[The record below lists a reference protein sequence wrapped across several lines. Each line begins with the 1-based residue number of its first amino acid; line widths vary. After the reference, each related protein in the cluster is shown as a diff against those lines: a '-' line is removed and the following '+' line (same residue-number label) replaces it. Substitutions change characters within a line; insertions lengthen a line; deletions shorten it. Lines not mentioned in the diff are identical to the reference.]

1 MAAKQG
7 IIMEDRKANN
17 PNARYKVNYIRYRI
31 YNSDGSY
38 KEGKKRVITRKDN
51 EWTDKED

>member
-51 EWTDKED
+51 E